1 VISGPLMSRLDRSK
15 LCAWF
20 AAQGPALVL
29 FARQCLQADHREA
42 AEDVVQEVFVRL
54 LARTAERDSHP
65 EPPNPAAWLHRCVR
79 NACLDEQRGRRRR
92 SHREKRAAATR
103 WEWFDARPHDLID
116 ANTARE
122 LLESLEEMP
131 RQILVLRIW
140 SGLTLDE
147 AAEVTGLPRSTIFDH
162 YKQSLARLRRAME
175 SKRGARV
182 GKPNER

>member
-1 VISGPLMSRLDRSK
+1 MAHLERSK
-15 LCAWF
+15 LCALF
-20 AAQGPALVL
+20 ASQGPALVL
-29 FARQCLQADHREA
+29 FARQCLGTEHRDV

-54 LARTAERDSHP
+54 LARTADRGGLP

-103 WEWFDARPHDLID
+103 WEWFDPQPHDLID

-122 LLESLEEMP
+122 LLESLDAAP

-147 AAEVTGLPRSTIFDH
+147 AAEITGLPRSTVFDH
-162 YKQSLARLRRAME
+162 YKQSLAKLRRAME
-175 SKRGARV
+175 SKRGAHA
-182 GKPNER
+182 GTTNE